1 MAGERRLY
9 RTKDEDTA
17 AREQLEARVNKGK
30 AKIFREIGFMVKK
43 LYRATREEYKDSIR
57 EELEETITRFNE
69 TLDSARDEYNELTS
83 ETLTGLEEE
92 DSEAKAKFRANW
104 VDVQLREFDAYDEE
118 TSPYTIALL
127 EEFRDEIME

>member
-118 TSPYTIALL
+118 TSPATIALL